1 MNAPP
6 VKIGVYFLVYPAACQ
21 IATVGFAKKAQASSA
36 IFSYGKAGF
45 CLSRSRRMLY
55 NGASF

>member
-1 MNAPP
+1 MDAPP

-36 IFSYGKAGF
+36 IFPCEKAVF
-45 CLSRSRRMLY
+45 FLSRSCRMLY
-55 NGASF
+55 NGASL